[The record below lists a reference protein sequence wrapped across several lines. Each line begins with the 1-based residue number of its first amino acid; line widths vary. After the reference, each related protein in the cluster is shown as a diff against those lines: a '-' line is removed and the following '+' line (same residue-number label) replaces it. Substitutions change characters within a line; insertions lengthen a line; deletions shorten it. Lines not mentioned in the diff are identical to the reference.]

1 MNKILPVALSLLV
14 LVAAGADTVRAQQK
28 GSIELRM
35 IAEQEVEVTSA
46 EGEKEVKRMPAAVVV
61 PGDEVIY
68 TISYRNVGEDTAD
81 SVVITNPVPT
91 HMLYKDGS
99 AGGEGTVI
107 TFSVDD
113 GKTYDVPGNL
123 KVLDAD
129 GKERSAVASDYTH
142 IRWTL
147 EKSVSPEAVGY
158 VSFRAILE

>member
-1 MNKILPVALSLLV
+1 
-14 LVAAGADTVRAQQK
+14 
-28 GSIELRM
+28 
-35 IAEQEVEVTSA
+35 
-46 EGEKEVKRMPAAVVV
+46 
-61 PGDEVIY
+61 
-68 TISYRNVGEDTAD
+68 
-81 SVVITNPVPT
+81 
-91 HMLYKDGS
+91 MLYKDGS